1 MVLWQSELGMGREG
15 RGGKWKGRQKKVK
28 KKNEV
33 EKKKMKRK
41 DRGVGWRESCSGK
54 REEKIKK

>member
-1 MVLWQSELGMGREG
+1 MER
-15 RGGKWKGRQKKVK
+15 KT

-54 REEKIKK
+54 REEKRKK

>member
-1 MVLWQSELGMGREG
+1 MER
-15 RGGKWKGRQKKVK
+15 KT

-54 REEKIKK
+54 REEKRKKLKWKQLKKV